1 MALKVTDVQQ
11 MLRKFAENGHDVLTD
26 PRKAHIN
33 GKPYGMAVGHELSI
47 YPSFG
52 DSKVEPFLHSHLLQ
66 AEAPLV
72 STVVS
77 SESRPSS
84 HPNVSSVTRD
94 VFPQTRYARDNSYQ
108 HASSLPHG
116 YHMDFQFG
124 GEGGQWE
131 PHHVKGDPDT
141 SNYADI
147 HEALASHVNGGV
159 RPEQMTPEQN
169 MSFDESK
176 ALRGLVGPAKPF
188 SGQIKVR
195 HVKDDYSQDHYV
207 YHPETEQLL
216 KHENFKSD
224 NDSIWPPTTSF
235 ILHSRWIS

>member
-47 YPSFG
+47 YPSHG
-52 DSKVEPFLHSHLLQ
+52 DTTVDPYLQSHLLQ
-66 AEAPLV
+66 AEAPIV

-77 SESRPSS
+77 NESGHPTTRQSS
-84 HPNVSSVTRD
+84 STTRD
-94 VFPQTRYARDNSYQ
+94 VFPQTRDRHNGVYGPA
-108 HASSLPHG
+108 ASLPHG
-116 YHMDFQFG
+116 WHTDIQWG
-124 GEGGQWE
+124 GHGGDWE
-131 PHHVKGDPDT
+131 PHHIKGDPST
-141 SNYADI
+141 SHYEDI
-147 HEALASHVNGGV
+147 HEALASHTKGDV
-159 RPEQMTPEQN
+159 RPTEMTPQEN

-176 ALRGLVGPAKPF
+176 ALRGLVRPAKPF
-188 SGQIKVR
+188 SGQIKIV
-195 HVKDDYSQDHYV
+195 HTLDDHSQDHYV

-216 KHENFKSD
+216 KHEDFKYS
-224 NDSIWPPTTSF
+224 NDSLWPPTASF